1 MRLSYL
7 ASRARTHAKRARTRT
22 ACRQSHPRGPLTP
35 LQTSLITRKCASHRY
50 LLITLRASET
60 VLRRR
65 KLSYGCIVSKKSK
78 CKQCMTAI
86 AYHNELDA
94 FRRGYLPAS
103 LVSLRQQKKPG
114 HEGRA
119 PKKGKRDWLSQH
131 EMILI
136 VIISKP
142 FRNYKAPKAIAKKR
156 KQTNKID
163 FCPVHVANIIKL
175 FKVTNF

>member
-1 MRLSYL
+1 M
-7 ASRARTHAKRARTRT
+7 TTI
-22 ACRQSHPRGPLTP
+22 ACH
-35 LQTSLITRKCASHRY
+35 Y
-50 LLITLRASET
+50 
-60 VLRRR
+60 
-65 KLSYGCIVSKKSK
+65 
-78 CKQCMTAI
+78 
-86 AYHNELDA
+86 ELDA
-94 FRRGYLPAS
+94 FRRGILPAS
-103 LVSLRQQKKPG
+103 LVSLRQQKNPDLQEVG
-114 HEGRA
+114 IQ
-119 PKKGKRDWLSQH
+119 KKGKQDWLSQH